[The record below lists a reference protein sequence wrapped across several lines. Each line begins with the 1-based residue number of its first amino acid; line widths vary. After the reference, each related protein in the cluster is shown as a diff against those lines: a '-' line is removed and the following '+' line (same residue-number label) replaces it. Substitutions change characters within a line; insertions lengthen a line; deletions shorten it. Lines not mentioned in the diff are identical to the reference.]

1 MQVSPKSYT
10 LVLGLGRS
18 GLSMARFLA
27 AKGYAVKATDIDP
40 AAAKNAKELN
50 RLGIDTQIGFHD
62 QNTFNRADA
71 IVVSPGIPLN
81 MPLVQKAV
89 SLGVP
94 LLGDLDIFY
103 RYNKT
108 PMVAITGT
116 NGKTTVTTLVRDI
129 LIASGIPTFMGGN
142 IGTPLVE
149 YLMNPEPSQ
158 VVVAEISSF
167 QLDLARHFAPE
178 TAVLLNLAPDH
189 LDRYESMADYAR
201 SKWSIFRNQ
210 APTHT
215 AIINAGISDTF
226 CARPGLAAGVY
237 EFSSNSGH
245 TIIKGARI
253 VDQAIDLIL
262 PEKFADRPVRIDCQN
277 LKNLPG
283 THNLENIAAAALAG
297 LSAGANPGAIASAV
311 TAFTPLPHRM
321 AFVAR
326 INDIQ
331 FYNDSKATN
340 TDAVIRALEFF
351 ENRVVLILGGR
362 KKDTDFAL
370 LLSAVKT
377 KVVQIIAMGEAAQ
390 DIVRVF
396 SKVCKVTCVSG
407 MKQAVKDAFDAARP
421 ADVVLLSP
429 ACASFDMYDSYG
441 DRGDDFI
448 FCVTELEH
456 RYNG

>member
-1 MQVSPKSYT
+1 MQVSQKSYT

-27 AKGYAVKATDIDP
+27 AKGYTVKATDIDP
-40 AAAKNAKELN
+40 AAAKNAGELN

-62 QNTFNRADA
+62 QNTFNCADA
-71 IVVSPGIPLN
+71 IVVSPGIPLD
-81 MPLVQKAV
+81 MPFLQEAA

-94 LLGDLDIFY
+94 LLGDLDIFS
-103 RYNKT
+103 RYNRT

-129 LIASGIPTFMGGN
+129 LAASGISTFMGGN

-149 YLMNPEPSQ
+149 YLMNSNPAR

-167 QLDLARHFAPE
+167 QLDLARQFAPE

-210 APTHT
+210 APNHT
-215 AIINAGISDTF
+215 AIINAGISNAF
-226 CARPGLAAGVY
+226 CPRPGLAARVY
-237 EFSSNSGH
+237 AFSANPDQSI
-245 TIIKGARI
+245 TQGARI
-253 VDQAIDLIL
+253 SDQVIDLIL
-262 PEKFADRPVRIDCQN
+262 PEKFADQTMRIDCRN

-297 LSAGANPGAIASAV
+297 LGAGADPGAIASAV
-311 TAFTPLPHRM
+311 TAFNPLPHRM
-321 AFVAR
+321 AFVAH
-326 INDIQ
+326 INGIQ

-340 TDAVIRALEFF
+340 TDAVIRALEYFK
-351 ENRVVLILGGR
+351 NRVVLILGGR
-362 KKDTDFAL
+362 KKDTDFTL
-370 LLSAVKT
+370 LLPAVKNT
-377 KVVQIIAMGEAAQ
+377 VVQIIAMGEAAR
-390 DIVRVF
+390 DIARVF
-396 SKVCKVTCVSG
+396 FQVCKVTCVSG
-407 MKQAVKDAFDAARP
+407 MKEAVTTAFEAARP

-429 ACASFDMYDSYG
+429 ACASFDMYDNYG
-441 DRGDDFI
+441 ARGDDFTA
-448 FCVTELEH
+448 CVTELEH

>member
-40 AAAKNAKELN
+40 AAARNAKALN

-62 QNTFNRADA
+62 QETFNRAEA
-71 IVVSPGIPLN
+71 IVVSPGIPLD
-81 MPLVQKAV
+81 MPFLQKAAA
-89 SLGVP
+89 LGVP
-94 LLGDLDIFY
+94 LLGDLDIFS

-108 PMVAITGT
+108 PVVAITGT

-129 LIASGIPTFMGGN
+129 LSASGIPAFMGGN

-149 YLMNPEPSQ
+149 HLMNPEPAQ

-167 QLDLARHFAPE
+167 QLDLARQFTPE
-178 TAVLLNLAPDH
+178 TAVLLNLSPDH
-189 LDRYESMADYAR
+189 QDRYESMADYAR

-215 AIINAGISDTF
+215 AIINAGISDAF
-226 CARPGLAAGVY
+226 CERPELTARVY
-237 EFSSNSGH
+237 AFSSNPDH
-245 TIIKGARI
+245 TITRGARI
-253 VDQAIDLIL
+253 VDQAVDLIL
-262 PEKFADRPVRIDCQN
+262 PEKFSDRSIRIDCRN

-297 LSAGANPGAIASAV
+297 LSAGADPGAVTSAV
-311 TAFTPLPHRM
+311 TAFNPLPHRM
-321 AFVAR
+321 TFVAC
-326 INDIQ
+326 INDIA

-340 TDAVIRALEFF
+340 TDAVIRALAYF
-351 ENRVVLILGGR
+351 ENRIVLILGGR
-362 KKDTDFAL
+362 RKDTDFTL
-370 LLSAVKT
+370 LLPAVKD
-377 KVVQIIAMGEAAQ
+377 KVVQIIAMGEAAP
-390 DIVRVF
+390 DIARVF
-396 SKVCKVTCVSG
+396 SKVCKITGVTG
-407 MKQAVKDAFDAARP
+407 MKQAVNKAFGAARP

-429 ACASFDMYDSYG
+429 ACASFDMYVNYG
-441 DRGDDFI
+441 ERGEDFI
-448 FCVTELEH
+448 ACVVELEH